1 MGPQILRGVSW
12 EAGPCEALQPSIY
25 SRSAYRKINAVRSS
39 VL

>member
-12 EAGPCEALQPSIY
+12 EAGPSEALQPSIY
-25 SRSAYRKINAVRSS
+25 SHRAYRKINAVRSS